1 MNDGWEIAA
10 PDAVG
15 LNADALCKMGRRLAA
30 WTAADV
36 HAVLV
41 IRHSKLVYERYF
53 TGTDTPLSAAPRTV
67 TFNADTPHDLRS
79 IEKGVLS
86 LLVGVLVGQGK
97 IASVDQPVLPQLP
110 AYADLRTP
118 QKDQIT
124 LRHLL
129 TMSPG
134 LAWNEDLPI
143 FDPSNN
149 ETLMYL
155 SADPAR
161 YALAQPVEAPP
172 GLHYTYNTGA
182 VVIIGALLQQ
192 LTGEAI
198 DALARRELFA
208 PLGITD
214 VEWARL
220 PSDVP
225 SPYGLRMRPRDLG
238 KLGQL
243 VLNRGAWGG
252 RQIVPAEWVAAATSP
267 QINGQQLYFY
277 GYLFWLGR
285 SFAHGQEIDW
295 IAGVGLGGQRLYIVP
310 SLDLVVLVHAG
321 LYQSP
326 QQAVAPL
333 VILNSVLR
341 AVEKR

>member
-1 MNDGWEIAA
+1 M
-10 PDAVG
+10 
-15 LNADALCKMGRRLAA
+15 RLTA

-41 IRHSKLVYERYF
+41 IRHSKLVYELYF
-53 TGTDTPLSAAPRTV
+53 TGTDTPLSKAPRTV
-67 TFNADTPHDLRS
+67 TFDAGTPHDLRS
-79 IEKGVLS
+79 IEKSVLS

-97 IASVDQPVLPQLP
+97 IASVDQPVLPQPP

-118 QKDQIT
+118 EKDRIT

-129 TMSPG
+129 TMSLG

-143 FDPSNN
+143 FDPGNN

-172 GLHYTYNTGA
+172 GLHYTYDSGS
-182 VVIIGALLQQ
+182 VVIIGALVQQ
-192 LTGEAI
+192 LTGEPI
-198 DALARRELFA
+198 DALTKRELFA

-214 VEWARL
+214 VEWAHL

-243 VLNRGAWGG
+243 VLNHGAWGG
-252 RQIVPAEWVAAATSP
+252 RQIVPAEWIAAATSP

-285 SFAHGQEIDW
+285 SFAHGHEIDW
-295 IAGVGLGGQRLYIVP
+295 IASVGLGGQRLYIVP

-321 LYQSP
+321 LYQS
-326 QQAVAPL
+326 QQQGIAPL

-341 AVEKR
+341 AVETP

>member
-1 MNDGWEIAA
+1 MS
-10 PDAVG
+10 
-15 LNADALCKMGRRLAA
+15 A
-30 WTAADV
+30 WNAADV

-41 IRHSKLVYERYF
+41 IRHNKLVYERYF
-53 TGTDTPLSAAPRTV
+53 TGTDTPLSKAPRTV
-67 TFNADTPHDLRS
+67 TFDVGTLHDLRS
-79 IEKGVLS
+79 IEKSLLS

-97 IASVDQPVLPQLP
+97 IASIDQAVLPQLP
-110 AYADLRTP
+110 DYADLRTAE
-118 QKDQIT
+118 KYRIT

-129 TMSPG
+129 TMSLG
-134 LAWNEDLPI
+134 LRWNEDLPI
-143 FDPSNN
+143 FDPGNN

-155 SADPAR
+155 SSDPAR

-172 GLHYTYNTGA
+172 GLRYAYDSGS
-182 VVIIGALLQQ
+182 VVIIGALLKQ
-192 LTGEAI
+192 LTGEPI
-198 DALARRELFA
+198 DELTRRELFA

-225 SPYGLRMRPRDLG
+225 SPYGLRMRPRDLT

-243 VLNRGAWGG
+243 VLNHGAWNG
-252 RQIVPAEWVAAATSP
+252 RQIVPAEWIAAAISP

-285 SFAHGQEIDW
+285 SFAHGHEIDW
-295 IAGVGLGGQRLYIVP
+295 VAGVGLGGQRLYIVP

-326 QQAVAPL
+326 QQGIAPL

-341 AVEKR
+341 AVETP